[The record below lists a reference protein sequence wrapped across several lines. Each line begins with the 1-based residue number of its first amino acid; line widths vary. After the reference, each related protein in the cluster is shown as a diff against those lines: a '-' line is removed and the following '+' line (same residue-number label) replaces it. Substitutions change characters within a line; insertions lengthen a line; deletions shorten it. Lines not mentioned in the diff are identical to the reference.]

1 MRVIIQRC
9 KSASVH
15 VADVMLGSI
24 GLGMVVLVGFTHED
38 TEEDVKYLVDKITGL
53 RIFEDLA
60 GKMNVSI
67 QEVSGAILS
76 ISQFTLY
83 GDARKGRRPNFM
95 AAAKPEQANKLY
107 ERFNSLLLERGI
119 AVQTG
124 KFGEMMDVSLVNWGP
139 VTIALDSQK

>member
-15 VADVMLGSI
+15 VADLMIGSI
-24 GLGMVVLVGFTHED
+24 GLGMVVLVGFTHDD
-38 TEEDVKYLVDKITGL
+38 TEEDVKYMVDKVAGL
-53 RIFEDLA
+53 RIFEDPA

-67 QEVSGAILS
+67 EEVGGAILS

-95 AAAKPEQANKLY
+95 AAAKPEQANELY
-107 ERFNSLLLERGI
+107 ERFNSLLRETGI

>member
-38 TEEDVKYLVDKITGL
+38 TEEDVKYMVDKIAGL